1 VIIVS
6 VLTYA
11 LGKILGIELAANEL
25 ARQLAPGPPQ
35 AEEFP
40 LPCVSTIKRLQTL
53 DDLMLYHGASTTLP
67 KARSRAAHAA
77 LESTADVWAM
87 IDDDVETDV
96 ATLQRLLAIA
106 RSGRVAVLPCAV
118 RSTRGDARV
127 NLQWL
132 GALVDVHGGVATRNV
147 RRGGCGLMLV
157 PRVALERVRDEYR
170 DTLSYHDDDGVRRVA
185 LFHQMFFG
193 GGPNQLWL
201 GEDYAFCERLRGAGV
216 EICAPVEGTSIHD
229 GVALDLRDAA
239 ALP

>member
-6 VLTYA
+6 ALTYG
-11 LGKILGIELAANEL
+11 LGKILGVELAAKEL
-25 ARQLAPGPPQ
+25 ARQLEPGPAQ

-40 LPCVSTIKRLQTL
+40 LAVVATIKRLQTL

-87 IDDDVETDV
+87 CDDDVETDV
-96 ATLQRLLAIA
+96 DTLQRLVAIA
-106 RSGRVAVLPCAV
+106 RSGRVAVLPCGV

-132 GALVDVHGGVATRNV
+132 GALVDVHGGVATRGV
-147 RRGGCGLMLV
+147 RRGGCGLMMV
-157 PRVALERVRDEYR
+157 PHVALKRVTDEFRDS
-170 DTLSYHDDDGVRRVA
+170 LSYFDDDGVRRVA

-201 GEDYAFCERLRGAGV
+201 GEDYSFCERLRSAGV

-229 GVALDLRDAA
+229 GVALDLADAA
-239 ALP
+239 SLP